1 MNTVEPIRDLDIV
14 AKIKWDLKESSPRN
28 YALFVLGINTALR
41 ISDLLSLKVGQMRKQ
56 VLYIRTSKNGKE
68 ITLPISEYL
77 RRELKPIMEGK
88 GDHEFLFTSRQIKRR
103 TRIRKQIDRSVAYRL
118 LSRLGKKYGLEHI
131 GTHSLR
137 KTFAYHHYKKE
148 KNVAA
153 LMDLLGHAD
162 PSYTLRYI
170 GIAQDDI
177 NKSVKGW
184 HL

>member
-14 AKIKWDLKESSPRN
+14 TKIKWDLRKSSPRN
-28 YALFVLGINTALR
+28 YALFILGINTALR
-41 ISDLLSLKVGQMRKQ
+41 ISDLLKLRAGQLRKTH
-56 VLYIRTSKNGKE
+56 LYIRTSKNGKE
-68 ITLPISEYL
+68 ITLPISDYL
-77 RRELKPIMEGK
+77 RRELKPLMEGK
-88 GDHEFLFTSRQIKRR
+88 ADHDYLFASRQVKKG
-103 TRIRKQIDRSVAYRL
+103 TRIRKQIDRTVAYRL
-118 LSRLGKKYGLEHI
+118 VNRLGKKYGLEHI

-137 KTFAYHHYKKE
+137 KTFAYHHYKE
-148 KNVAA
+148 NQNVAA

-177 NKSVKGW
+177 NNSVKGW